1 MKSEYWNSLA
11 GGVVIGLACTA
22 YLFLLGRVAGI
33 SGMVGRVVS
42 GKNIWPDAAFLAG
55 LAAGPVVWSYATGN
69 WPELSL
75 NTPWYVLLPA
85 GFFVGY
91 GTRLGSGLIL
101 GGMANPA
108 TVRSFLDL
116 AGDWNPSLVFV
127 LGGAVTVASAGV
139 ALQKRLARPVLEPSF
154 QLPTARQIDAP
165 LMAGSCL
172 FGVGWGLSGFC
183 PGPAVLSIF
192 VGHWPSL
199 VFVAGLLLGTATYG
213 ARMGKVNTGKDN

>member
-75 NTPWYVLLPA
+75 NTPCI
-85 GFFVGY
+85 
-91 GTRLGSGLIL
+91 GLIL

-192 VGHWPSL
+192 VGHWRSL
-199 VFVAGLLLGTATYG
+199 VFVTGLLLGTATYG

>member
-1 MKSEYWNSLA
+1 MKSEYWYSLA

-33 SGMVGRVVS
+33 SGMIGRVVS

-75 NTPWYVLLPA
+75 STPCI
-85 GFFVGY
+85 
-91 GTRLGSGLIL
+91 GLIL

-127 LGGAVTVASAGV
+127 LGGAVTVAFAGV
-139 ALQKRLARPVLEPSF
+139 TLQKRLARPVLEPSF
-154 QLPTARQIDAP
+154 QLPAARQIDAP

-192 VGHWPSL
+192 VGQWRSL
-199 VFVAGLLLGTATYG
+199 VFLFGLLLGTATYG
-213 ARMGKVNTGKDN
+213 VRMGKVNTGKDN